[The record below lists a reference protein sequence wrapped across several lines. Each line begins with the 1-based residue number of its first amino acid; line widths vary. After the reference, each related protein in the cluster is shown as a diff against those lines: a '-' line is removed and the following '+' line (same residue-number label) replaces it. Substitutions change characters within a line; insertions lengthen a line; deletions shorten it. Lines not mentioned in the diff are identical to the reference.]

1 MLLKLQVSLKG
12 KALLKKVKGKAF
24 QKEGTEIIK
33 GIKDGN
39 NMVYT
44 GNFQKLG
51 T

>member
-1 MLLKLQVSLKG
+1 MQG
-12 KALLKKVKGKAF
+12 KVKGEAF
-24 QKEGTEIIK
+24 FKKKKKGGGDEISK

-51 T
+51 V